1 MLFKH
6 IKIQS
11 LDDFF
16 VPLSGRSEKGIYFYR
31 FIKTSDKIDEFIYKY
46 YNAARKSG
54 VVIDGKIGN
63 PTESNLSYYQEIMGR
78 DFQMSMG
85 FISDALK
92 KWLPRMRAIQRE
104 NIAGAI
110 YDVLDGLR
118 RSGKNENML
127 KNAYIKF
134 MCWLYYKFEG
144 VVEQMNGENIPK
156 IFFVGDIVGYEF
168 MLINI
173 LADAGCDVV
182 FVQPHGDVS
191 YLKVDENLEK
201 SFEYVG
207 ENGAAEQNMVREFA
221 ADFSIKSMLEN
232 HDFKAQ
238 RENGQ
243 GTVNSQAE
251 VQRAKSHGTI
261 NSQSGVQ
268 GTNSYGTV
276 SSQAEVQRAKSHGT
290 IKLQSGGQETK
301 SHGTGGS
308 QVDVQNIQR
317 QESGIPQAGG
327 KSTKSLQNKKS
338 LNIKVQS
345 TEADN
350 INSMADRGGSQPK
363 MSYKVSTR
371 NCTNVWIEGNGLDD
385 FLQPA
390 GVRKD
395 RFRKLYENERRTE
408 KVNNVENVQNLHI
421 RNAEKVNNVENAQNL
436 HIRNT
441 EKVNNV
447 ENAQNLHNIRNIE
460 NNLGNGMFSADN
472 AQGYGADKDKI
483 FLNCYVRIN
492 GVWDKLTY
500 ENELY
505 QFYLSLKAMKR
516 NVVVINELIPKPDV
530 DEIAKIRRGN
540 YRDVFQLVKGLELN
554 INFTENPIVSEFL
567 INSFEDTVYGEAD
580 RLGTGANI
588 NKILNKAVYL
598 LCFINRYQAQFFKN
612 FSYDNIPCFI
622 YMGGCNDENEDMFMH
637 FLAMTPI
644 DVLILC
650 PNRAERCRLEDNILY
665 DINYEEQ
672 LAIDK
677 FPIQNS
683 GLHIGT
689 AAYHAERELDT
700 LMYNDDTIF
709 RDKQYDKA
717 RTVSLQTMDRE
728 IKILWETEI
737 KYRPG
742 FSTVDGS
749 VNIPVIFSKFSGV
762 KDGNVREYMIMLKKL
777 MTPETVVVD
786 KVPNILSTDANPIKE
801 YATEFFKNG
810 RLHRDKIKKSRAYRY
825 GFLRDEMQDYILD
838 KLEFLIAQKYIKGTF
853 ENGTEYTIVSV
864 ALNLPKEVTR
874 LLQAFDFTKKNP
886 KLLYINTSDELI
898 SLEDTIYLTFLHL
911 LGFDV
916 ALFVPTGYNMEKYFN
931 LKLMEEHQLGDYIYD
946 IQIPDW
952 ESISLSLHTSWRD
965 RLFRHG

>member
-31 FIKTSDKIDEFIYKY
+31 FNKTSDKIDEFIYKY

-92 KWLPRMRAIQRE
+92 KWLPRMRSIQRE

-191 YLKVDENLEK
+191 YLKVDENLER

-238 RENGQ
+238 REN
-243 GTVNSQAE
+243 SQ
-251 VQRAKSHGTI
+251 
-261 NSQSGVQ
+261 
-268 GTNSYGTV
+268 
-276 SSQAEVQRAKSHGT
+276 GT
-290 IKLQSGGQETK
+290 IKLQPGVQETK

-317 QESGIPQAGG
+317 QESGIPQAEE
-327 KSTKSLQNKKS
+327 KSTKSLQNKKN

-363 MSYKVSTR
+363 ISYKVSTR

-408 KVNNVENVQNLHI
+408 KVNNVENVQNLH
-421 RNAEKVNNVENAQNL
+421 N
-436 HIRNT
+436 IRNT
-441 EKVNNV
+441 EKVNNI

-483 FLNCYVRIN
+483 FFNCYVRIN
-492 GVWDKLTY
+492 GVWDKLIY

-516 NVVVINELIPKPDV
+516 NVVVISELIPKPDV

-598 LCFINRYQAQFFKN
+598 LCFINRYQTQLFKN

-622 YMGGCNDENEDMFMH
+622 YMGGCNDENEAMFMH
-637 FLAMTPI
+637 FLARTPI

-737 KYRPG
+737 KYRTG
-742 FSTVDGS
+742 FSTVDGF

-952 ESISLSLHTSWRD
+952 ESIPLSLHTSWRD

>member
-1 MLFKH
+1 MSFKH
-6 IKIQS
+6 MKIQS

-31 FIKTSDKIDEFIYKY
+31 FNKTSDKIDEFIYKY

-63 PTESNLSYYQEIMGR
+63 PTESNLSYYQEIMGM

-85 FISDALK
+85 FISDSLK

-144 VVEQMNGENIPK
+144 IVEQMNGENIPK

-191 YLKVDENLEK
+191 YLKVDENLER

-243 GTVNSQAE
+243 GT
-251 VQRAKSHGTI
+251 
-261 NSQSGVQ
+261 
-268 GTNSYGTV
+268 
-276 SSQAEVQRAKSHGT
+276 
-290 IKLQSGGQETK
+290 IKLQPGVQETK

-317 QESGIPQAGG
+317 QESGIPQAEE

-363 MSYKVSTR
+363 MSYKVSTC

-408 KVNNVENVQNLHI
+408 KVNNI
-421 RNAEKVNNVENAQNL
+421 ENAQNL
-436 HIRNT
+436 HIRNA

-483 FLNCYVRIN
+483 FFNCYVRIN

-516 NVVVINELIPKPDV
+516 NVVVISELIPKPDV

-598 LCFINRYQAQFFKN
+598 LCFINRYQTQFFKN

-622 YMGGCNDENEDMFMH
+622 YMGGCNDENEAMFMH
-637 FLAMTPI
+637 FLARTPI

-952 ESISLSLHTSWRD
+952 ESIPLSLHTSWRD

>member
-1 MLFKH
+1 MSFKH
-6 IKIQS
+6 MKIQS

-31 FIKTSDKIDEFIYKY
+31 FNKTSDKIDEFIYKY

-63 PTESNLSYYQEIMGR
+63 PTESNLSYYQEIMGM

-85 FISDALK
+85 FISDSLK

-182 FVQPHGDVS
+182 FVQLHGDVS
-191 YLKVDENLEK
+191 YLKVDENLER

-243 GTVNSQAE
+243 GT
-251 VQRAKSHGTI
+251 I
-261 NSQSGVQ
+261 N
-268 GTNSYGTV
+268 
-276 SSQAEVQRAKSHGT
+276 
-290 IKLQSGGQETK
+290 L
-301 SHGTGGS
+301 
-308 QVDVQNIQR
+308 
-317 QESGIPQAGG
+317 QAGG

-408 KVNNVENVQNLHI
+408 KVNNI
-421 RNAEKVNNVENAQNL
+421 ENAQNL
-436 HIRNT
+436 HIRNA

-483 FLNCYVRIN
+483 FFNCYVRIN

-516 NVVVINELIPKPDV
+516 NVVVISELIPKPDV

-598 LCFINRYQAQFFKN
+598 LCFINRYQTQFFKN

-622 YMGGCNDENEDMFMH
+622 YMGGCNDENEAMFMH
-637 FLAMTPI
+637 FLARTPI

-665 DINYEEQ
+665 DINYDEQ

-952 ESISLSLHTSWRD
+952 ESIPLSLHTSWRD

>member
-31 FIKTSDKIDEFIYKY
+31 FNKTSDKIDEFIYKY

-63 PTESNLSYYQEIMGR
+63 PTESNLSYYQEIMGM

-85 FISDALK
+85 FISDSLK

-182 FVQPHGDVS
+182 FVQLHGDVS
-191 YLKVDENLEK
+191 YLKVDENLER

-243 GTVNSQAE
+243 GTINLQAE
-251 VQRAKSHGTI
+251 VQRAKS
-261 NSQSGVQ
+261 Q
-268 GTNSYGTV
+268 
-276 SSQAEVQRAKSHGT
+276 GT

-317 QESGIPQAGG
+317 QESGLPQAEE

-363 MSYKVSTR
+363 ISYKVSTR

-395 RFRKLYENERRTE
+395 RFRKLYENERR
-408 KVNNVENVQNLHI
+408 
-421 RNAEKVNNVENAQNL
+421 
-436 HIRNT
+436 T

-516 NVVVINELIPKPDV
+516 NVVVISELIPKPDV

-598 LCFINRYQAQFFKN
+598 LCFINRYQTQLFKN

-622 YMGGCNDENEDMFMH
+622 YMGGCNDENEAMFMH
-637 FLAMTPI
+637 FLARTPI

-952 ESISLSLHTSWRD
+952 ESIPLSLHTSWRD

>member
-1 MLFKH
+1 MSFKH
-6 IKIQS
+6 MKIQS

-31 FIKTSDKIDEFIYKY
+31 FNKTSDKIDEFIYKY

-63 PTESNLSYYQEIMGR
+63 PTESNLSYYQEIMGM

-85 FISDALK
+85 FISDSLK

-182 FVQPHGDVS
+182 FVQLHGDVS
-191 YLKVDENLEK
+191 YLKVDENLER

-243 GTVNSQAE
+243 GTV
-251 VQRAKSHGTI
+251 
-261 NSQSGVQ
+261 
-268 GTNSYGTV
+268 
-276 SSQAEVQRAKSHGT
+276 SSQAEIQRV
-290 IKLQSGGQETK
+290 K

-317 QESGIPQAGG
+317 QESGIPQAEG

-350 INSMADRGGSQPK
+350 INIMADRGGSQPK

-408 KVNNVENVQNLHI
+408 KVNNVDNAQNLHI
-421 RNAEKVNNVENAQNL
+421 RNAEKVNNVEN
-436 HIRNT
+436 
-441 EKVNNV
+441 V
-447 ENAQNLHNIRNIE
+447 QNLHNIRNIE

-516 NVVVINELIPKPDV
+516 NVVVISELIPKPDV

-567 INSFEDTVYGEAD
+567 INSFEETVYGEAD

-588 NKILNKAVYL
+588 NKMLNKAVYL
-598 LCFINRYQAQFFKN
+598 LCFINRYQTQFFKN

-622 YMGGCNDENEDMFMH
+622 YMGGCNDENEAMFMH
-637 FLAMTPI
+637 FLARTPI

-683 GLHIGT
+683 

-742 FSTVDGS
+742 FSTVDGF

-952 ESISLSLHTSWRD
+952 ESIPLSLHTSWRD

>member
-1 MLFKH
+1 MSFKH
-6 IKIQS
+6 MKIQS

-31 FIKTSDKIDEFIYKY
+31 FNKTSDKIDEFIYKY

-63 PTESNLSYYQEIMGR
+63 PTESNLSYYQEIMGM

-85 FISDALK
+85 FISDSLK

-238 RENGQ
+238 RENSQ

-261 NSQSGVQ
+261 
-268 GTNSYGTV
+268 
-276 SSQAEVQRAKSHGT
+276 
-290 IKLQSGGQETK
+290 KLQSGVQETK

-317 QESGIPQAGG
+317 QESGIPQAEE

-371 NCTNVWIEGNGLDD
+371 NCTNVWIDGNGLDD

-408 KVNNVENVQNLHI
+408 KVNNI
-421 RNAEKVNNVENAQNL
+421 
-436 HIRNT
+436 
-441 EKVNNV
+441 

-483 FLNCYVRIN
+483 FFNCYVRIN

-516 NVVVINELIPKPDV
+516 NVVVISELIPKPDV

-567 INSFEDTVYGEAD
+567 INSFEETVYGEAD

-598 LCFINRYQAQFFKN
+598 LCFINRYQTQFFKN

-622 YMGGCNDENEDMFMH
+622 YMGGCNDENEAMFMH
-637 FLAMTPI
+637 FLARTPI

-742 FSTVDGS
+742 FSTVDGF

-886 KLLYINTSDELI
+886 KLLYINTSDELL

-952 ESISLSLHTSWRD
+952 ESIPLSLHTSWRD

>member
-31 FIKTSDKIDEFIYKY
+31 FNKTSDKIDEFIYKY

-63 PTESNLSYYQEIMGR
+63 PTESNLSYYQEIMGM

-85 FISDALK
+85 FISDSLK

-134 MCWLYYKFEG
+134 MCWLYYKFQG

-191 YLKVDENLEK
+191 YLKVDENLER

-207 ENGAAEQNMVREFA
+207 ENGAAEQDMVREFA

-243 GTVNSQAE
+243 GTV
-251 VQRAKSHGTI
+251 
-261 NSQSGVQ
+261 
-268 GTNSYGTV
+268 
-276 SSQAEVQRAKSHGT
+276 SSQAEIQRVKSHGMG
-290 IKLQSGGQETK
+290 S
-301 SHGTGGS
+301 S

-408 KVNNVENVQNLHI
+408 KVNNVDNAQNLHI
-421 RNAEKVNNVENAQNL
+421 RNAEKVNNVEN
-436 HIRNT
+436 
-441 EKVNNV
+441 V
-447 ENAQNLHNIRNIE
+447 QNLHNIRNIE

-516 NVVVINELIPKPDV
+516 NVVVISELIPKPDV

-598 LCFINRYQAQFFKN
+598 LCFINRYQTQLFKN

-622 YMGGCNDENEDMFMH
+622 YMGGCNDENEAMFMH
-637 FLAMTPI
+637 FLARTPI

-665 DINYEEQ
+665 DINYDEQ

-742 FSTVDGS
+742 FSTVDGF

-931 LKLMEEHQLGDYIYD
+931 LKLMEEHQLGEYIYD

-952 ESISLSLHTSWRD
+952 ESIPLSLHTSWRD
-965 RLFRHG
+965 ILFRHG